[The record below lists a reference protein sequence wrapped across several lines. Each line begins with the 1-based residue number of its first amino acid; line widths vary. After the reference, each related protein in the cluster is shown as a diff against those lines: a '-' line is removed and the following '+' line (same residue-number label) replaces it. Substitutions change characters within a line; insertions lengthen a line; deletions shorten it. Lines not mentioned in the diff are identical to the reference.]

1 MARSAVIKMK
11 RYVERI
17 KSNSRQVVVLV
28 GLLLLV
34 SGSADA
40 ASKRIAVLVWDG
52 VLTSDVTAP
61 IEVFGAASRKAWF
74 SSYEV
79 MVVSAGQN
87 KTVTTEEGLRIV
99 ADATIADMKKE
110 VDVLIVPSAYDMK
123 PLLKNTGLVQFIGAT
138 AKRVSWLASNCSGAF
153 LLAETG
159 MLDGKK
165 ATTWAGGE
173 KELQVAYPKVKV
185 QVDQNVV
192 VDGNIMTSN
201 GGVVSYQAALLL
213 LEKLSSHQLMN
224 EVADAIQYGRV
235 RQGSLSTTR

>member
-11 RYVERI
+11 RYVQHIRSI
-17 KSNSRQVVVLV
+17 SRQVVVLV

-34 SGSADA
+34 SGSAGA

-138 AKRVSWLASNCSGAF
+138 AKHVSWIASNCSGAF

-159 MLDGKK
+159 ML
-165 ATTWAGGE
+165 
-173 KELQVAYPKVKV
+173 
-185 QVDQNVV
+185 
-192 VDGNIMTSN
+192 
-201 GGVVSYQAALLL
+201 
-213 LEKLSSHQLMN
+213 
-224 EVADAIQYGRV
+224 GR
-235 RQGSLSTTR
+235 RKHHDL